1 MSATQSTPTPTFD
14 VSGTPPIP
22 FTRLLSVELRKSFDT
37 RAGRWLMIVIA
48 AMVIITEAIVLIVTV
63 VQDQPASYDDFTA
76 AAAFMTSFLLP
87 VLGILL
93 VSSEWSQRTAMVT
106 FALEPR
112 RPLVIA
118 AKATAGVVLALAT
131 VVIALVVGLVCN
143 LLYGAFQGNADW
155 SIGWGT
161 VLTFTVTQI
170 FSMLGGFA
178 LATLFLNTPASIV
191 VFFVYKWVLPV
202 ILGIGTALIGWFG
215 GFAQWIDFQQAQ
227 GELYDPPITGAQ
239 WAHLVVSGVIWL
251 VLPLV
256 LGTMR
261 VLRAEVK

>member
-1 MSATQSTPTPTFD
+1 MSATAPLSTLD

-22 FTRLLSVELRKSFDT
+22 FSRLLRVELRKAFDT
-37 RAGRWLMIVIA
+37 RAGRWLMIVIT
-48 AMVIITEAIVLIVTV
+48 AMVVITEVIVLLVTV
-63 VQDQPASYDDFTA
+63 IQDQRASLDDFTA

-118 AKATAGVVLALAT
+118 AKAFAGVFLALAT
-131 VVIALVVGLVCN
+131 VLVALIVGVVCN
-143 LLYGAFQGNADW
+143 TLYGGFQGHADW
-155 SIGWGT
+155 SLGWSG
-161 VLTFTVTQI
+161 VLAFAVNQV

-191 VFFVYKWVLPV
+191 VFFVYKWVLPIV
-202 ILGIGTALIGWFG
+202 FGIAGATLGWFE
-215 GFAQWIDFQQAQ
+215 GFAKWIDFQQAQ
-227 GELYDPPITGAQ
+227 AQLYDPPLSGAD
-239 WAHLVVSGVIWL
+239 WAHLAVSGLIWL

-256 LGTMR
+256 LGVLR
-261 VLRAEVK
+261 VLSAEVK